1 VNNFIDLNQIIA
13 MENHAIV
20 EDEAAKP
27 ETESDANPVVSSHVQ
42 SSLVAHRVSTSRVIN
57 NSNGPSRLLT
67 TVAWRT
73 MLMWK
78 TR

>member
-1 VNNFIDLNQIIA
+1 VNNSIGLNQITA

-20 EDEAAKP
+20 QDGAAKP
-27 ETESDANPVVSSHVQ
+27 ETESDANPVVSRRVQ
-42 SSLVAHRVSTSRVIN
+42 SILVVHRVSTSRDIN

-73 MLMWK
+73 MLMW
-78 TR
+78 TMR